1 MSNEIRTL
9 TEEEMEI
16 IAGGSSEGVKH
27 YKHIK
32 TLIELGYDRNA
43 RNYYR
48 LYAMEIEEKL
58 RQALRREFEKKFGY
72 PIEGDER

>member
-1 MSNEIRTL
+1 MSNELRAL
-9 TEEEMEI
+9 TEEEMKN
-16 IAGGSSEGVKH
+16 IAGGSTEEFKH

-32 TLIELGYDRNA
+32 TLIECGLDRNA